1 MGADLRRAF
10 RLGVR
15 SPDAGSLL
23 SVKEVRFIAG
33 VKPVEQAPASFSRG
47 PGSEKRTRFLDF
59 FGVVALEAVCGATG
73 SDAVPC
79 LVRCET
85 GDSFLECET
94 ELLLR
99 FLQDC
104 LVSMFR

>member
-15 SPDAGSLL
+15 SAGAGSLV

-33 VKPVEQAPASFSRG
+33 VKPVEEVPVSFSRG

-59 FGVVALEAVCGATG
+59 FGVVVPESVCGA
-73 SDAVPC
+73 A
-79 LVRCET
+79 
-85 GDSFLECET
+85 
-94 ELLLR
+94 
-99 FLQDC
+99 
-104 LVSMFR
+104 